1 MMNYDEILE
10 SLGID
15 PSCINFNKPFDQV
28 ATYNAS
34 VGKLNLE
41 DGYDCQKCKNRGDY
55 MKLIDGYERLVPCE
69 CMKIRSAIRELK
81 KSGLESFVKEM
92 SFTSYKAVDDLS
104 VRVKNLAIENINS
117 SDWFFIGG
125 QSGAGKTHISTAL
138 AIELLR
144 RSKAVLY
151 KRYVE
156 TMRELKAAKFRSD
169 SEYYSELVPILNAE
183 VLYIDDLFKEYP
195 GDWDKAEVWQIID
208 DRYSKRLKTIISS
221 ELDLKEIARID
232 ESLAGRIKERAGKF
246 SINIEKN
253 KKYNRR
259 LDDEFINKVKS
270 LGGLKNGIIK

>member
-1 MMNYDEILE
+1 
-10 SLGID
+10 
-15 PSCINFNKPFDQV
+15 
-28 ATYNAS
+28 
-34 VGKLNLE
+34 
-41 DGYDCQKCKNRGDY
+41 
-55 MKLIDGYERLVPCE
+55 
-69 CMKIRSAIRELK
+69 
-81 KSGLESFVKEM
+81 M

-104 VRVKNLAIENINS
+104 VKVKNLAIENINTF
-117 SDWFFIGG
+117 DWFFIGG

-144 RSKAVLY
+144 RGKAVLY

-169 SEYYSELVPILNAE
+169 SEYYSELLPILNAE

-195 GDWDKAEVWQIID
+195 SDWDKAEVWQIID

-221 ELDLKEIARID
+221 ELDLKEIAKID

-270 LGGLKNGIIK
+270 LGGVKDRY